1 MAARE
6 GEGGSTGESA
16 GERTV
21 DTGHEVAMITPLQIP
36 EYADEVAEL
45 RRRLRS
51 TRWPERETVAS
62 ASTVAERW
70 SQGIPLDVVHDL
82 CDYWADG
89 YDWPARVAALNRLDH
104 ARTTIDG
111 LDIHFVHLRSPRG
124 DAIPLIVTHGWPG
137 SFVEFL
143 SVAPLLAE
151 PAGEEGSAAFHVV
164 LPSLPGFAFSDKPTE
179 PGWNAPR
186 IARAWAELMTRL
198 GYDRFL
204 ASGSD
209 WGVSVSES
217 IGAQFPDRTLG
228 IHLVPPLAAPDPATF
243 DELTPAEEDA
253 LDDADFRASDGAA
266 YGDLQRTRPQTIG
279 YGLVDSPAALA
290 AWIGE
295 KFWQWSA
302 HDGDL
307 FTVIDRDRLLDNL
320 MMYWLPATGAS
331 SARLYWEWLDDVNR
345 RLGLPGA
352 EPIVRVPVGG
362 SVFPDEVP
370 RPSRRWASRRFPD
383 IRYWGEPPRGGHF
396 AAMEQAELFADE
408 VRAFARTL
416 DSPTKHQP

>member
-6 GEGGSTGESA
+6 GEAGGAIDDGRSSA
-16 GERTV
+16 
-21 DTGHEVAMITPLQIP
+21 ITPFLIT
-36 EYADEVAEL
+36 EFADEVAEL

-51 TRWPERETVAS
+51 TRWPDRETVAS
-62 ASTVAERW
+62 APTAAERW
-70 SQGIPLDVVHDL
+70 SQGIPLEVVREL

-89 YDWPARVAALNRLDH
+89 YDWPARLAALNSLDH
-104 ARTTIDG
+104 ARTKIDG
-111 LDIHFVHLRSPRG
+111 LDIHFVHLRSSRV
-124 DAIPLIVTHGWPG
+124 DAIPLILTHGWPG

-143 SVAPLLAE
+143 EVAKLLAE
-151 PAGEEGSAAFHVV
+151 PPGEEETEPTEHPTPAFHVV
-164 LPSLPGFAFSDKPTE
+164 IPSLPGFALSDKPTE

-186 IARAWAELMTRL
+186 IARAWAELMSRL
-198 GYDRFL
+198 GYDRFI

-209 WGVSVSES
+209 WGVSVTES
-217 IGAQFPDRTLG
+217 IGDHLPQRTLG
-228 IHLVPPLAAPDPATF
+228 IHLVPPLAAPDPWSFDDLTAT
-243 DELTPAEEDA
+243 EERA
-253 LDDADFRASDGAA
+253 LDDAEFRARDGAA

-279 YGLVDSPAALA
+279 YGLVDSPVALA
-290 AWIGE
+290 SWIGE
-295 KFWQWSA
+295 KFWQWSD

-307 FTVIDRDRLLDNL
+307 LTVIDRDRLLDNL

-331 SARLYWEWLDDVNR
+331 SARLYWEWLDDVDR

-352 EPIVRVPVGG
+352 EPIVNVPVGG

-383 IRYWGEPPRGGHF
+383 IRHWGEPPRGGHF
-396 AAMEQAELFADE
+396 AAMEQPELFADE

-416 DSPTKHQP
+416 DL

>member
-6 GEGGSTGESA
+6 GAAVPAA
-16 GERTV
+16 GEGRSS
-21 DTGHEVAMITPLQIP
+21 AITPLPIP
-36 EYADEVAEL
+36 EFSDEVPEL

-51 TRWPERETVAS
+51 TRWPDRETVAS
-62 ASTVAERW
+62 APTAAERW
-70 SQGIPLDVVHDL
+70 SQGIPLEVVHEL

-89 YDWPARVAALNRLDH
+89 YDWPARLAALNRFDH
-104 ARTTIDG
+104 GRTKIDG
-111 LDIHFVHLRSPRG
+111 LDIHFVHLRSPRAN
-124 DAIPLIVTHGWPG
+124 AIPLILTHGWPG

-143 SVAPLLAE
+143 EVAKLLAE
-151 PAGEEGSAAFHVV
+151 PPGKEGTEPPEHPIAAFHVV
-164 LPSLPGFAFSDKPTE
+164 IPSLPGFALSDKPTE

-186 IARAWAELMTRL
+186 IARAWAELMSRL
-198 GYDRFL
+198 GYDRFI

-217 IGAQFPDRTLG
+217 IGHQLPERTLG
-228 IHLVPPLAAPDPATF
+228 IHLVPPLAAPDPSTF
-243 DELTPAEEDA
+243 DDLTPAEQRA
-253 LDDADFRASDGAA
+253 LDDAELRARDGAA

-279 YGLVDSPAALA
+279 YGLVDSPAALES
-290 AWIGE
+290 WIVE
-295 KFWQWSA
+295 KFWQWSD

-331 SARLYWEWLDDVNR
+331 SARLYWEWLDDVDR
-345 RLGLPGA
+345 RLALPGA
-352 EPIVRVPVGG
+352 EPIVKVPVGG

-383 IRYWGEPPRGGHF
+383 IRYWGEPARGGHF
-396 AAMEQAELFADE
+396 AAMEQPELFADE

-416 DSPTKHQP
+416 DL